1 MKLLTR
7 ILTVTFIFIIAFS
20 MNAGADTVKM
30 DKEVPNFTLKDA
42 MDKEHSLKDLSHEKK
57 ATVVMF
63 ISTECP
69 VSNDYNE
76 RLIALYNDYKDQS
89 VQFIGINSN
98 RNESVEEIAEHNK
111 TNKFSFLVLK
121 DLGNEIADKFGARRT
136 PEVYLLDEKRILR
149 YRGAIDNSHKNPET
163 HYLRETLDLVVA
175 GKEIPEDQQENKGV
189 WLHYQTCEKKT
200 GSKPYAVNANL

>member
-7 ILTVTFIFIIAFS
+7 ILIAIFIFIIAFS
-20 MNAGADTVKM
+20 MNISADTVKM
-30 DKEVPNFTLKDA
+30 DKEIPNFTLKDA
-42 MDKEHSLKDLSHEKK
+42 TDKEHSLKDLSHEKK

-63 ISTECP
+63 ISTQCP

-76 RLIALYNDYKDQS
+76 RIVALYNDYKDQS

-98 RNESVEEIAEHNK
+98 RNESVEEIAEHNT

-121 DLGNEIADKFGARRT
+121 DLRNELADKFGARRT

-149 YRGAIDNSHKNPET
+149 YRGAIDNSQKSPET
-163 HYLRETLDLVVA
+163 HYLRETLDLVIA
-175 GKEIPEDQQENKGV
+175 GKAIPEDR
-189 WLHYQTCEKKT
+189 KKT
-200 GSKPYAVNANL
+200 KAFGCTIKRVRKRQDRSRTP

>member
-7 ILTVTFIFIIAFS
+7 ILTAIFIFVLVFS

-30 DKEVPNFTLKDA
+30 EKEVPNFTLKDA
-42 MDKEHSLKDLSHEKK
+42 MDKAHSLKDLSHEKK

-69 VSNDYNE
+69 VSNHYNE
-76 RLIALYNDYKDQS
+76 RIVALHNDYKDQG

-98 RNESVEEIAEHNK
+98 KNESVEEMAEHNK
-111 TNKFSFLVLK
+111 TNKFDFVVLK
-121 DLGNEIADKFGARRT
+121 DLRNEIADKFGARRT

-149 YRGAIDNSHKNPET
+149 YRGAIDNSQKDPET

-175 GKEIPEDQQENKGV
+175 GTEIPEE
-189 WLHYQTCEKKT
+189 LKKT
-200 GSKPYAVNANL
+200 KAFGCTIKRVRKQQDRSRTP

>member
-1 MKLLTR
+1 MKLSTR
-7 ILTVTFIFIIAFS
+7 TLTVAFIIVIVLS
-20 MNAGADTVKM
+20 MNVTADTVKM
-30 DKEVPNFTLKDA
+30 DEEVPNFMLKDA
-42 MDKEHSLKDLSHEKK
+42 TDKEHSLKDLSHEKK

-76 RLIALYNDYKDQS
+76 RIIALYNDYKDQN

-111 TNKFSFLVLK
+111 TNKFSFVVLK
-121 DLGNEIADKFGARRT
+121 DLGNKIADKFGARRT

-163 HYLRETLDLVVA
+163 HYLRATLDLVIA
-175 GKEIPEDQQENKGV
+175 GKEIPED
-189 WLHYQTCEKKT
+189 HKKT
-200 GSKPYAVNANL
+200 KAFGCTIKRVRKKQDRSRTP

>member
-1 MKLLTR
+1 MKLSTR
-7 ILTVTFIFIIAFS
+7 TLTVTFIFIIAFS
-20 MNAGADTVKM
+20 MNVSADTVKM

-42 MDKEHSLKDLSHEKK
+42 TDKEHSLKDLSHEKK

-63 ISTECP
+63 ISTQCP

-76 RLIALYNDYKDQS
+76 RIVALYNGYKDQS

-98 RNESVEEIAEHNK
+98 RNESVEEIAEHNT

-121 DLGNEIADKFGARRT
+121 DLRNELADKFGARRT

-149 YRGAIDNSHKNPET
+149 YRGAIDNSQKNPET

-175 GKEIPEDQQENKGV
+175 GKEIPEDR
-189 WLHYQTCEKKT
+189 KKT
-200 GSKPYAVNANL
+200 KAFGCTIKRVRKRQDRSRTP